1 MVGENEAEDLAQEVF
16 IKVNQGLPAFRGES
30 SLSTWIYRIATNT
43 ALDKLRNRPFRV
55 IRGEDLSVDIDEMSG
70 NGMTAASGASGRST
84 EQQAI
89 RGEMNA
95 CIRGVID
102 RLPDNYKACIVLSDL
117 EGLKDS
123 EVAAALGLKLQAAKM
138 RLHRARERLKEELSR
153 YCVFYRNEENEFTC
167 DIKNRKDT
175 EEP

>member
-1 MVGENEAEDLAQEVF
+1 
-16 IKVNQGLPAFRGES
+16 
-30 SLSTWIYRIATNT
+30 
-43 ALDKLRNRPFRV
+43 
-55 IRGEDLSVDIDEMSG
+55 MSG
-70 NGMTAASGASGRST
+70 NGMAAASGASERST

-102 RLPDNYKACIVLSDL
+102 RLPDNYKVCIVLSDL

-123 EVAAALGLKLQAAKM
+123 EVAAALGLGLQAAKM

-153 YCVFYRNEENEFTC
+153 YCVFHRNEENEFIC
-167 DIKNRKDT
+167 DVKKQEDADDS
-175 EEP
+175 